1 MNENENSR
9 IKLPT
14 DKLAEA
20 FSSPLYLTL
29 AVLMSIVTGA
39 SLLGGGGIEIFY
51 LLSTIGAWLVYA
63 AAKNNG
69 ISSEGLAIISG
80 TSKAVRIVS
89 LVLAILVLVI
99 AVFSTVGISAIISE
113 IPEKM
118 SAEAFMKVID
128 KEMANGSLE
137 LDTQT
142 YGLIRDALYEI
153 GRATEGMDIS
163 AFISIFLIIIT
174 VVMYAAGAVLLVF
187 SLTFYKTLHKFNKS
201 LCERARMGAEVK
213 KASSLRVW
221 LMVLGI
227 ISGIGAISGPNL
239 FNMFA
244 LASSLSGAA
253 TYIIGSIWI
262 GKYFLEES
270 VNSEPS
276 PGNADG
282 E

>member
-1 MNENENSR
+1 MNENENIR

-29 AVLMSIVTGA
+29 AVLVSIVTGA

-51 LLSTIGAWLVYA
+51 LLTTIGAWLVYA
-63 AAKNNG
+63 AAKKNEM
-69 ISSEGLAIISG
+69 SSEGMAIISG

-99 AVFSTVGISAIISE
+99 AVIMTFGVSFIISD
-113 IPEKM
+113 IPENM
-118 SAEAFMKVID
+118 SAEALMKVID
-128 KEMANGSLE
+128 REMVDGNLE
-137 LDTQT
+137 LDAQT
-142 YGLIRDALYEI
+142 YGLIRDTLYEVE
-153 GRATEGMDIS
+153 RAADGMDLS
-163 AFISIFLIIIT
+163 VFVGIFLIIVT
-174 VVMYAAGAVLLVF
+174 VVLYVVGAVLLVF

-201 LCERARMGAEVK
+201 LCEHARMGAEVK

-239 FNMFA
+239 FNPFA
-244 LASSLSGAA
+244 LASSMSGAA
-253 TYIIGSIWI
+253 VYIIGSVWI
-262 GKYFLEES
+262 GKYFLDEA
-270 VNSEPS
+270 VNKEPS
-276 PGNADG
+276 LNIADG